1 MVGGRWVG
9 GRWVGGRWVGG
20 LSLRGSGNRAVCS
33 CRVVK
38 LNAARGSFRAIVP
51 NYTFTDVQ
59 TVVVTSML
67 GSVYTIKILTA
78 RCVQRKDRQ

>member
-1 MVGGRWVG
+1 MC
-9 GRWVGGRWVGG
+9 
-20 LSLRGSGNRAVCS
+20 LCMCACMRACVRVCV
-33 CRVVK
+33 CVCVCVCLCVCVCVCAR
-38 LNAARGSFRAIVP
+38 ARGSFRAIVP

-67 GSVYTIKILTA
+67 GSVHTIKILTA